1 MWALRRR
8 ARYWCRHAVRP
19 LRTPCSL
26 PRLCTPLHASARLAR
41 LHAPRQAGRLLDCLG
56 LGSDAST
63 HLQLQTQAQAQAQ
76 QRCRGDAEAA
86 EGEEAAESAEAA
98 ESDTPLPSPYGPSPH
113 GPSHGIGSESSMHL
127 FASVCTSAP
136 DEEEEVTLTLTLTPA
151 LTLSMSLS
159 LSLI

>member
-1 MWALRRR
+1 MWALSRR
-8 ARYWCRHAVRP
+8 ARYWCRYAVRP

-26 PRLCTPLHASARLAR
+26 PRLGTPLLASARLCTPLPR
-41 LHAPRQAGRLLDCLG
+41 PRQAGRLLDCLG

-63 HLQLQTQAQAQAQ
+63 HLQPQTQAQAQAQ

-98 ESDTPLPSPYGPSPH
+98 ESDTPLPSTY
-113 GPSHGIGSESSMHL
+113 GPSHGLGSESSMHL

-136 DEEEEVTLTLTLTPA
+136 NEEEEVTLTLTVTPA
-151 LTLSMSLS
+151 LALSMSLS

>member
-1 MWALRRR
+1 MPCVHCA
-8 ARYWCRHAVRP
+8 RHAVFHG
-19 LRTPCSL
+19 SA
-26 PRLCTPLHASARLAR
+26 RLCSPLHASARLAR

-63 HLQLQTQAQAQAQ
+63 HLQPQTQAQAQAQ

-98 ESDTPLPSPYGPSPH
+98 ESDTPLPSTY
-113 GPSHGIGSESSMHL
+113 GPSHGLGSESSMHL